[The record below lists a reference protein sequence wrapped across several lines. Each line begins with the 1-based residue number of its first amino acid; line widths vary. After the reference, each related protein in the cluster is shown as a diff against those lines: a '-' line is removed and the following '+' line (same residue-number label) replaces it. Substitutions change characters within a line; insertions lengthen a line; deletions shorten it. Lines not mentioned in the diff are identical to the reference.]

1 MLVASVPKDPVVL
14 SYLALRR
21 VVGWVALCLPFVL
34 IIPWYLLHGQPFP
47 SSISGFY
54 YTGMRNLFEGSLC
67 AIAMFNICCRGYDR
81 KDEIAGILS
90 GTCAIGVAFFPTS
103 PEIGS
108 VTAEQHSV
116 GTAHL
121 VFASLLFL
129 TLAFFCLFLFTMTA
143 DGKALTRRKLQ
154 RNLVYK
160 ICGYVILASIG
171 LILLFKL
178 IGRVYLF
185 GALGAMFCFETTAL
199 IAFGIAWLVKG
210 ETFLQD
216 QEPPK
221 PPKENPEKRELMAR
235 T

>member
-1 MLVASVPKDPVVL
+1 MLVAPVPKDPVVL

-34 IIPWYLLHGQPFP
+34 IVPWYLVHGEPFP

-90 GTCAIGVAFFPTS
+90 GACAIGVAFFPTS
-103 PEIGS
+103 PEMGG
-108 VTAEQHSV
+108 VTAEQHAV

-121 VFASLLFL
+121 VFASILFL
-129 TLAFFCLFLFTMTA
+129 TLTCFCLFLFTMTA
-143 DGKALTRRKLQ
+143 EGKSLTRKKVQ

-160 ICGYVILASIG
+160 ICGWVILASIA

-199 IAFGIAWLVKG
+199 IAFGVAWLVKG

-216 QEPPK
+216 EEPQ
-221 PPKENPEKRELMAR
+221 PPKENPETRELMAG